1 MRNQWIVW
9 VAVLFFAVCNASPG
23 MAQGVHLK
31 EKCDGSSHDCCTT
44 ASCCSADAGDCG
56 QDISCACSHSC
67 GGGIGAC
74 SCICGGSSIRST
86 FPHEGTPTFAAPKDK
101 LNVRITRL
109 GGVPFDEVISFVRS
123 QTNWTYSL
131 PADAS
136 TVYLTGDFN
145 GTVDEVHRE
154 LARSAGFKLNID
166 VVNTSAVFLEA
177 SR

>member
-1 MRNQWIVW
+1 M
-9 VAVLFFAVCNASPG
+9 
-23 MAQGVHLK
+23 
-31 EKCDGSSHDCCTT
+31 
-44 ASCCSADAGDCG
+44 
-56 QDISCACSHSC
+56 
-67 GGGIGAC
+67 
-74 SCICGGSSIRST
+74 
-86 FPHEGTPTFAAPKDK
+86 
-101 LNVRITRL
+101 RITRL